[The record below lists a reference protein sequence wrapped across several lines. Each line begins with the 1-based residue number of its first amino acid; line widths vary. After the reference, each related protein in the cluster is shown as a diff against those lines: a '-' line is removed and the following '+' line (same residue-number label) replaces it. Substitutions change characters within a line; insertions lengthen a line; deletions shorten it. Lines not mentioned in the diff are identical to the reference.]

1 MSRAEEL
8 MTDMSTAADEL
19 IAESAPLPLPPDLL
33 PVEPL
38 PLAALPD
45 ALRPWVAD
53 VSERM
58 HCPPDFVGVPML
70 VGAAALVARR
80 VGIRPQERTEW
91 QESPNLWALVVGR
104 PGMMKSPAMS
114 AALAPLERLE
124 ARGAEQFNA
133 DSRDHADAIRLHK
146 MRTDA
151 ADRWRCRSSLTCRAS
166 GLASGTR

>member
-58 HCPPDFVGVPML
+58 QCPADFVGVPML

-80 VGIRPQERTEW
+80 VGIPESRERVQCSEGRADIAG
-91 QESPNLWALVVGR
+91 QCGSQDGAGLILNRRVGALGGHVGK
-104 PGMMKSPAMS
+104 GVI
-114 AALAPLERLE
+114 L
-124 ARGAEQFNA
+124 GA
-133 DSRDHADAIRLHK
+133 HAWRSFCSVL
-146 MRTDA
+146 
-151 ADRWRCRSSLTCRAS
+151 RWCT
-166 GLASGTR
+166 